1 MKSSYFRKAEA
12 IYLPKTMIKDFRL
25 EALDEQ
31 GQWQTIQDVKG
42 NYQRRVILPLNL
54 RTKAIRL
61 VPLATWGAEDCHIF
75 SFDIS

>member
-12 IYLPKTMIKDFRL
+12 IYVPKTMINDFRL

-31 GQWQTIQDVKG
+31 GQWQTVKE
-42 NYQRRVILPLNL
+42 I
-54 RTKAIRL
+54 KATTSARSSCRWTWK
-61 VPLATWGAEDCHIF
+61 PSHPPGPSATWGAEDCHIF